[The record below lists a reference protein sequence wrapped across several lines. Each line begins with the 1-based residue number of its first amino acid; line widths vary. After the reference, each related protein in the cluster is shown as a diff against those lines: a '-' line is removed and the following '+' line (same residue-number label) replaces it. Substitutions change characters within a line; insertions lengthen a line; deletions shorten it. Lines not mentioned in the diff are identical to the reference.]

1 MHTTYLNPPLL
12 SIQREWYMWREQHE
26 IKHLTQ
32 SVGTIYCYELND
44 AKCVYG
50 YVVNK
55 QLGVALT
62 GGRVST

>member
-1 MHTTYLNPPLL
+1 
-12 SIQREWYMWREQHE
+12 MWREQHE